1 MTTDEKLELIEVY
14 RRITALEN
22 RVFKWKRRF
31 LWIACNAETWGPIVV
46 VAMIFGYLGFFI
58 GYLCYSKPY

>member
-22 RVFKWKRRF
+22 KVFKWKRRWV
-31 LWIACNAETWGPIVV
+31 WILGNVGVWLPMVIAASTLI
-46 VAMIFGYLGFFI
+46 YLGYII
-58 GYLCYSKPY
+58 GAAFGFSR